1 MKPGTRLL
9 VGLAITSLITLVAAI
24 SILRP
29 SVQLAAALTLCSV
42 LAVLAVRRFLADVIP
57 SRPVPPSS
65 ELSMSK
71 EWPERT
77 GDPDKLVDRLVSSIE
92 DFITNIRENRESGD
106 DAGVRQELHQRLGW
120 VVEQTTGL
128 PVGGQAL
135 EVTVVLSDLRG
146 FSVITEG
153 YSPRQVVDMLN
164 RYFDRMCEI
173 IYRYGGTVDKF
184 MGDSIMALFG
194 APVSRPNYIEH
205 AVCCAVEMQIAM
217 DAFNKENENLGM
229 PNLYM
234 GIGINTGGVIAGKIG
249 SDLHSEY
256 TVIGNEVNLAS
267 RIEAYSLRGQ
277 ILISEKTFS
286 QIRDLVC
293 VENPIYVS
301 VKGRR
306 EPTPLYELLSVGE
319 PYNLEVPER
328 EARRSL
334 RVEVN
339 IPFEFQ
345 ICEGK
350 VVRSDTCEGR
360 ILNISSGGMFAS
372 TLAEIEPYFDMRFR
386 LELNILGV
394 KSSDI
399 YGKILRVKKSA
410 ELYEM
415 NIEFT
420 AINPQDRKVIKGLVD
435 QMVQSRFMPGA

>member
-1 MKPGTRLL
+1 VKPETKLL
-9 VGLAITSLITLVAAI
+9 VGLSMTSLITLVAAI
-24 SILRP
+24 CILQP
-29 SVQLAAALTLCSV
+29 SALCAAGLTLCSV
-42 LAVLAVRRFLADVIP
+42 LAVLGVRRFLAHTIL
-57 SRPVPPSS
+57 SRPVAPSTEPS
-65 ELSMSK
+65 TSQQ
-71 EWPERT
+71 WPQRT

-92 DFITNIRENRESGD
+92 DFVGNLRENREPSD
-106 DAGVRQELHQRLGW
+106 VARVRQELHHRLGH
-120 VVEQTTGL
+120 VVEETTGL
-128 PVGGQAL
+128 PLGSQAL

-153 YSPRQVVDMLN
+153 YSPGQVVDVLN

-184 MGDSIMALFG
+184 MGDCIMALFG
-194 APVSRPNYIEH
+194 APVSRPSYIEH
-205 AVCCAVEMQIAM
+205 AACCAVEMQIAM
-217 DAFNKENENLGM
+217 DAFNKENEKLGM
-229 PNLYM
+229 PTFYM
-234 GIGINTGGVIAGKIG
+234 GIGINTGEVIAGKIG

-267 RIEAYSLRGQ
+267 RIEAYTLRGQ

-286 QIRDLVC
+286 RIKNLVR

-301 VKGRR
+301 VKGKR
-306 EPTPLYELLSVGE
+306 EPTPLYELLSIGE
-319 PYNLEVPER
+319 PYNLQVPER

-334 RVEVN
+334 RVEVS

-345 ICEGK
+345 ILEGK
-350 VVRSDTCEGR
+350 VVRPETYEGR

-372 TLAEIEPYFDMRFR
+372 TLAEVESYFNMRFR
-386 LELNILGV
+386 LEFNILGV

-399 YGKILRVKKSA
+399 YGKILRVKKSV

-420 AINPQDRKVIKGLVD
+420 AINPQDRNAIKELVD
-435 QMVQSRFMPGA
+435 KMVQGGITPGA

>member
-1 MKPGTRLL
+1 M
-9 VGLAITSLITLVAAI
+9 
-24 SILRP
+24 
-29 SVQLAAALTLCSV
+29 
-42 LAVLAVRRFLADVIP
+42 
-57 SRPVPPSS
+57 
-65 ELSMSK
+65 
-71 EWPERT
+71 
-77 GDPDKLVDRLVSSIE
+77 
-92 DFITNIRENRESGD
+92 
-106 DAGVRQELHQRLGW
+106 
-120 VVEQTTGL
+120 
-128 PVGGQAL
+128 
-135 EVTVVLSDLRG
+135 LSDLRG
-146 FSVITEG
+146 FTVITEG
-153 YSPRQVVDMLN
+153 YSPQEVVDMLN
-164 RYFDRMCEI
+164 RYLGHMCEI
-173 IYRYGGTVDKF
+173 IYRHGGTVDKF

-194 APVSRPNYIEH
+194 ASVSRPNYIEH
-205 AVCCAVEMQIAM
+205 AACCAVEMQIAM
-217 DAFNKENENLGM
+217 DTFNKENENLGM

-234 GIGINTGGVIAGKIG
+234 GIGINTGEVVAGKIG

-256 TVIGNEVNLAS
+256 TVIGNEVNLVS

-286 QIRDLVC
+286 QIRDLVK

-350 VVRSDTCEGR
+350 VVRPDTHEGR
-360 ILNISSGGMFAS
+360 ILDLSSGGMFAC
-372 TLAEIEPYFDMRFR
+372 TLAEVEPYFNIKFR
-386 LELNILGV
+386 LEFNILGL
-394 KSSDI
+394 KSNSI
-399 YGKILRVKKSA
+399 YGKILKIKKSV

-420 AINPQDRKVIKGLVD
+420 AINPQDRNAIKELIE
-435 QMVQSRFMPGA
+435 QIVQTSFAPGA

>member
-1 MKPGTRLL
+1 VKSETKLL
-9 VGLAITSLITLVAAI
+9 VGLAMTSLITLVAAI
-24 SILRP
+24 CILRP
-29 SVQLAAALTLCSV
+29 TVLRAAALTSLSV
-42 LAVLAVRRFLADVIP
+42 LAFLAVRRFLADTIV

-65 ELSMSK
+65 VPSTSQ
-71 EWPERT
+71 EWPQRT

-92 DFITNIRENRESGD
+92 DFIRNIPENREPPGD
-106 DAGVRQELHQRLGW
+106 ATVRQELHQRLGY
-120 VVEQTTGL
+120 VVQQTTGL
-128 PVGGQAL
+128 PVGSQAL

-146 FSVITEG
+146 FSVTTEG
-153 YSPRQVVDMLN
+153 YSPREVVDMLN

-184 MGDSIMALFG
+184 MGDCIMALFG
-194 APVSRPNYIEH
+194 APVSRPSYIEH

-217 DAFNKENENLGM
+217 DAFNKENEELGM
-229 PNLYM
+229 PTFYM
-234 GIGINTGGVIAGKIG
+234 GIGINTGEVIAGKIG
-249 SDLHSEY
+249 SNLHSEY

-267 RIEAYSLRGQ
+267 RIEAYTLRGQ
-277 ILISEKTFS
+277 ILISERTFS
-286 QIRDLVC
+286 RIKDLVR
-293 VENPIYVS
+293 VENPIHVS
-301 VKGRR
+301 VKGKH
-306 EPTPLYELLSVGE
+306 EPTPLYELLSIGE
-319 PYNLEVPER
+319 PYNLQVPER

-350 VVRSDTCEGR
+350 VIRSETYEGR
-360 ILNISSGGMFAS
+360 ILNISSGGMFAC
-372 TLAEIEPYFDMRFR
+372 TLAEVEPYFNMTFR
-386 LELNILGV
+386 LEFNILGV

-420 AINPQDRKVIKGLVD
+420 AINPQDRNAIKELVN
-435 QMVQSRFMPGA
+435 QIVPSSYTPGA

>member
-1 MKPGTRLL
+1 MKPKTRLV

-24 SILRP
+24 AILRP
-29 SVQLAAALTLCSV
+29 SVQLAAVLTLCSV
-42 LAVLAVRRFLADVIP
+42 LAVLAAQWFLADVIP

-65 ELSMSK
+65 VLSTSH
-71 EWPERT
+71 EWPQRT
-77 GDPDKLVDRLVSSIE
+77 GDPDKLVDSLVSSIE
-92 DFITNIRENRESGD
+92 DLVKNIHKDKGPPD
-106 DAGVRQELHQRLGW
+106 DTSVRQELHQRLGY

-128 PVGGQAL
+128 PVGSQAL

-153 YSPRQVVDMLN
+153 YSPQEVVDMLN
-164 RYFDRMCEI
+164 RYFNHMCEI
-173 IYRYGGTVDKF
+173 IYRHRGTVDKF

-194 APVSRPNYIEH
+194 AAVSRSNYIEH
-205 AVCCAVEMQIAM
+205 AACCAVEMQIAM
-217 DAFNKENENLGM
+217 DTFNKENENLGM

-234 GIGINTGGVIAGKIG
+234 GIGINTGEVVAGKIG

-286 QIRDLVC
+286 QIRDLVK

-306 EPTPLYELLSVGE
+306 EPTPLYELLAIGE

-334 RVEVN
+334 RAEVN

-345 ICEGK
+345 ILEGK
-350 VVRSDTCEGR
+350 VVRSDTHEGR
-360 ILNISSGGMFAS
+360 ILNLSSGGMFAS
-372 TLAEIEPYFDMRFR
+372 TLAEVEPYFNMRFR
-386 LELNILGV
+386 LEFNILGV

-420 AINPQDRKVIKGLVD
+420 AINPQDRKAIKELVN
-435 QMVQSRFMPGA
+435 QMV

>member
-1 MKPGTRLL
+1 MKPKTRLL
-9 VGLAITSLITLVAAI
+9 VGLGMTSLITLVAAI
-24 SILRP
+24 AILRP
-29 SVQLAAALTLCSV
+29 SVLLAAALTLFSV
-42 LAVLAVRRFLADVIP
+42 LAVLAAQRFLADVIP

-65 ELSMSK
+65 VLSTSH
-71 EWPERT
+71 EWPQRT

-92 DFITNIRENRESGD
+92 DFIKNIRENRESRD

-153 YSPRQVVDMLN
+153 YSPREVVDMLN
-164 RYFDRMCEI
+164 RYFNHMCEI

-194 APVSRPNYIEH
+194 APVSRPSHIEH

-229 PNLYM
+229 PTLYM
-234 GIGINTGGVIAGKIG
+234 GIGINTGEVIAGKIG

-286 QIRDLVC
+286 QIRDLVK

-306 EPTPLYELLSVGE
+306 EPTSLYELLSVGE
-319 PYNLEVPER
+319 PYKLEVPER

-345 ICEGK
+345 ILEGK

-360 ILNISSGGMFAS
+360 ILNLSSGGMFAS
-372 TLAEIEPYFDMRFR
+372 TLAEVEPYFNMRFR
-386 LELNILGV
+386 LEFNILGV

-399 YGKILRVKKSA
+399 YGKILKVKKSA

-420 AINPQDRKVIKGLVD
+420 AINPQDRNAIKELVN
-435 QMVQSRFMPGA
+435 QMVQSGFMPGA

>member
-1 MKPGTRLL
+1 MKPETKLL
-9 VGLAITSLITLVAAI
+9 VGLAMTSLITLVAAI
-24 SILRP
+24 CILRP
-29 SVQLAAALTLCSV
+29 SALCAAALTSCSV
-42 LAVLAVRRFLADVIP
+42 LAVLAVRRFLADTIV

-65 ELSMSK
+65 VPSTSEQ
-71 EWPERT
+71 WPQRT
-77 GDPDKLVDRLVSSIE
+77 GDPDKLVDRLVSSME
-92 DFITNIRENRESGD
+92 DFITDIRENREPPD
-106 DAGVRQELHQRLGW
+106 DARVRQELHQRLGYA
-120 VVEQTTGL
+120 VEQTTGL
-128 PVGGQAL
+128 PVGSQAL

-153 YSPRQVVDMLN
+153 YSPREVVDMLN

-184 MGDSIMALFG
+184 MGDCIMALFG
-194 APVSRPNYIEH
+194 APVSRPSYIEH
-205 AVCCAVEMQIAM
+205 AVCCAVEMQMAM
-217 DAFNKENENLGM
+217 DAFNKENEKLGM
-229 PNLYM
+229 PTFYM
-234 GIGINTGGVIAGKIG
+234 GIGINTGEVIAGKIG

-267 RIEAYSLRGQ
+267 RIEAYTLRGQ
-277 ILISEKTFS
+277 ILISERTFS
-286 QIRDLVC
+286 RIKDLVR

-301 VKGRR
+301 VKGKH
-306 EPTPLYELLSVGE
+306 EPTPLYELLSIGE
-319 PYNLEVPER
+319 RYNLQVPER

-350 VVRSDTCEGR
+350 VICSETYEGR
-360 ILNISSGGMFAS
+360 ILNISSGGIFAC
-372 TLAEIEPYFDMRFR
+372 TLAEVEPYFNMRFR
-386 LELNILGV
+386 LEYNILGV

-399 YGKILRVKKSA
+399 YGKILGVKKSA

-420 AINPQDRKVIKGLVD
+420 AINPQDRKAIKELVN
-435 QMVQSRFMPGA
+435 QIVPSSYTPGA